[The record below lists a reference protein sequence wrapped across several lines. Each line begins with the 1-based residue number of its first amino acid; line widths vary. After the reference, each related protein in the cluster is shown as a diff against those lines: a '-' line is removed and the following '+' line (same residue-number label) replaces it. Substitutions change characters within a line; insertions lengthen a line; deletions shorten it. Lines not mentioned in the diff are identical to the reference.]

1 MSDLMNLS
9 NIDQNMRNN
18 LMETNFEIPQ
28 NIDAEQALLG
38 ALLVNNEI
46 YDKINNILKTEHF
59 YDPVHQKIYEIC
71 AEKIS
76 RNSLASPVTLKT
88 YFQDDPGIKELGG
101 IAYLAKLAASAISI
115 YASTDHAH
123 LISELAL
130 RRSLINLGREISE
143 KAAIMTIEENAEE
156 QISSAELKL
165 YNIADKGN
173 ETTGFT
179 HLVSA
184 SREAIDIANNQETIS
199 TSLLQ
204 RRLRIGYPR
213 AARIMDTL
221 EEQGIVDAG
230 DGSNARKVIS
240 HPDTQQEDHSNDD
253 ENASKNSISDPIQ
266 NNSLDFPK
274 PFDQD

>member
-1 MSDLMNLS
+1 MSDLVNLS
-9 NIDQNMRNN
+9 NIDQNMRSN
-18 LMETNFEIPQ
+18 LMDANFEIPQ

-101 IAYLAKLAASAISI
+101 VAYLAKLAASAISL
-115 YASTDHAH
+115 YSSADHAQ

-156 QISSAELKL
+156 HTKRRAIQQLRNLQKS
-165 YNIADKGN
+165 Y
-173 ETTGFT
+173 ETCILTY
-179 HLVSA
+179 
-184 SREAIDIANNQETIS
+184 
-199 TSLLQ
+199 
-204 RRLRIGYPR
+204 RRHCEV
-213 AARIMDTL
+213 A
-221 EEQGIVDAG
+221 
-230 DGSNARKVIS
+230 
-240 HPDTQQEDHSNDD
+240 
-253 ENASKNSISDPIQ
+253 
-266 NNSLDFPK
+266 
-274 PFDQD
+274 